1 MVNPGLTM
9 ETLCATFPD
18 MDLFTEQTILTV
30 SRLTSL
36 LKDLLEDNFNQ
47 IWVEGEVSNLAFPA
61 SGHIYCTLKD
71 SGAMLRCV
79 MFRNSAKSLKYRFE
93 EGMALIVRGRLSVY
107 DQRGE
112 YQLIAEYAEP
122 KGVGALQA
130 AFMQL
135 KERLAGEGLFSETH
149 KQALPAM
156 PQRVG
161 IVTSSSGAAI
171 HDILTVL
178 KRRHTGL
185 ELLLYPVRVQGDGAA
200 AEIATAIDDLNRLQ
214 AADVLIVGRG
224 GGSME
229 DLWAFNEEVVARSVY
244 RSKIPVISAV
254 GHETDWT
261 ICDFVADLRAP
272 TPSAAAEL
280 VCKAKEELLNQ
291 LVALYHR
298 LKQTMAGLLR
308 IQIQNLAG
316 LRRALHDPS
325 RVLGH
330 WEQRVD
336 DLSERLDRALRN
348 RFARNREQLVLAEQH
363 LASLHPAVQI
373 SKLRQKLLLLSEQAE
388 RRILSQLDQR
398 GRVQGEA
405 TARLDVLSPL
415 HTLARGYAVAERQA
429 DGAIVRNV
437 TELCIGDE
445 LRLRLNQGSALC
457 LVEETYSSSVEKATT

>member
-1 MVNPGLTM
+1 MVNTGLTIT
-9 ETLCATFPD
+9 ELCDTVTN
-18 MDLFTEQTILTV
+18 MNLFAEQTILTV

-47 IWVEGEVSNLAFPA
+47 VWVEGEVSNLAFPA

-79 MFRNSAKSLKYRFE
+79 MFRSSAKSLKFRLE

-135 KERLAGEGLFSETH
+135 KERLAGEGLFGEAH
-149 KQALPAM
+149 KQALPVM

-161 IVTSSSGAAI
+161 IITSASGAAL
-171 HDILTVL
+171 HDILNVL
-178 KRRHTGL
+178 GRRNAGL
-185 ELLLYPVRVQGDGAA
+185 DLLIYPVRVQGEGAA
-200 AEIATAIDDLNRLQ
+200 AEIATAIDNLNRLQ

-224 GGSME
+224 GGSLE
-229 DLWAFNEEVVARSVY
+229 DLWAFNEELVARAVY

-280 VCKAKEELLNQ
+280 VCTAREELLNQ
-291 LVALYHR
+291 LDALSHR
-298 LKQTMAGLLR
+298 LQQTMSGQLR
-308 IQIQNLAG
+308 LHAQNLAG

-325 RVLGH
+325 RLLGH
-330 WEQRVD
+330 QSQRVD
-336 DLSERLDRALRN
+336 DLSERLDLALRN
-348 RFARNREQLVLAEQH
+348 LFTRRREQLARHEQSLAG
-363 LASLHPAVQI
+363 LHPAVSI
-373 SKLRQKLLLLSEQAE
+373 SRLRQELLLLSERTE
-388 RRILSQLDQR
+388 RRVSSQLEHL
-398 GRVQGEA
+398 GRAQGEA
-405 TARLDVLSPL
+405 AARLDALSPL
-415 HTLARGYAVAERQA
+415 RTLARGFSVVERQT
-429 DGAIVRNV
+429 DGTIVRNAV
-437 TELCIGDE
+437 ELRVGEE
-445 LRLRLNQGSALC
+445 LRLRLLHGSALC
-457 LVEETYSSSVEKATT
+457 LVEETYNDSGVKATT

>member
-1 MVNPGLTM
+1 
-9 ETLCATFPD
+9 
-18 MDLFTEQTILTV
+18 
-30 SRLTSL
+30 
-36 LKDLLEDNFNQ
+36 
-47 IWVEGEVSNLAFPA
+47 
-61 SGHIYCTLKD
+61 
-71 SGAMLRCV
+71 
-79 MFRNSAKSLKYRFE
+79 MFRNSVRMLKFQIE
-93 EGMALIVRGRLSVY
+93 EGMALIVRGRVSVY

-112 YQLIAEYAEP
+112 YQLIADYVEP
-122 KGVGALQA
+122 KGIGALQA
-130 AFMQL
+130 AFTQL
-135 KERLAGEGLFSETH
+135 KERLAGEGMFSEAH
-149 KQALPAM
+149 KQPLPTM

-161 IVTSSSGAAI
+161 IVTSASGAAI

-178 KRRHTGL
+178 ERRHTGL
-185 ELLLYPVRVQGDGAA
+185 HLLLYPVRVQGEGAA
-200 AEIATAIDDLNRLQ
+200 TEIATAIDDLNRLQ

-224 GGSME
+224 GGSLE
-229 DLWAFNEEVVARSVY
+229 DLWTFNEEVVARSVY

-261 ICDFVADLRAP
+261 ICDFIADLRAP

-280 VCKAKEELLNQ
+280 VCKAKEELLHQ
-291 LVALYHR
+291 LDALYHR
-298 LKQTMAGLLR
+298 LQQTMSGLVR
-308 IQIQNLAG
+308 IHLQNLAG

-325 RVLGH
+325 RLLGH

-348 RFARNREQLVLAEQH
+348 RIIRHREQLVLAEQF
-363 LASLHPAVQI
+363 LASLHPAVKT

-388 RRILSQLDQR
+388 RRIISQLEQL
-398 GRVQGEA
+398 GHAQGEA